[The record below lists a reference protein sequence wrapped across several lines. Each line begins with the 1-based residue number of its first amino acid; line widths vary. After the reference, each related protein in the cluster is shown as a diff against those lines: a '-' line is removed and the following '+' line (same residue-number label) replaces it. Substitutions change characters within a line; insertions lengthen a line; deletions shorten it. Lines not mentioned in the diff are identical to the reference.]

1 MNKLNAIEAEEL
13 PPPYSVSPS
22 DSYATVRSSQ
32 PASWTSH
39 LHSHLSAV
47 PDRVRQ
53 NRQLRNLQQV
63 ETDAWI
69 VDHHINPKIDAFL
82 DDLGRKHS
90 VPLAVLAIVPAA
102 AVPEKAS
109 LSGLDEMKRR
119 GELGYVARVDFR
131 QDEKEKGGD
140 RKNPNDFK
148 STESEDQSWVEGREF
163 EDWGRFGTS
172 SSLDDSKDDPS
183 SNLWFKDEEMA
194 RRLAS
199 YIELPETLRI
209 TRAEPTSSVQEAVEQ
224 QIPAQKKRKGW
235 GWGSGRRK
243 NNASTEIIT
252 STPSAASLEGGGPR
266 GTVAGSDVA
275 GSTGSESY
283 RPRSEGAQMDV
294 TAEQVAFRC
303 WSEMGLLESLS
314 GWAIVVKVKV
324 N

>member
-1 MNKLNAIEAEEL
+1 MNKLNTIEAEEL

-22 DSYATVRSSQ
+22 DSPATVRSSQ

-47 PDRVRQ
+47 PDCIRQ

-63 ETDAWI
+63 ETDAWM
-69 VDHHINPKIDAFL
+69 VDHHINPEIDAFL
-82 DDLGRKHS
+82 NDLGRKHS
-90 VPLAVLAIVPAA
+90 VPLAFLTIVPAA

-119 GELGYVARVDFR
+119 GEIGYVARVDFR
-131 QDEKEKGGD
+131 KDEKEKGGD

-172 SSLDDSKDDPS
+172 SSFDDSRDDPS
-183 SNLWFKDEEMA
+183 SNLWFKDEDMA

-199 YIELPETLRI
+199 YIELPEPLRI
-209 TRAEPTSSVQEAVEQ
+209 TRVEPTSSVQEAVEQ
-224 QIPAQKKRKGW
+224 QIPAQKKSKGW
-235 GWGSGRRK
+235 GWGSGKRR
-243 NNASTEIIT
+243 NNASTELLT
-252 STPSAASLEGGGPR
+252 STPS
-266 GTVAGSDVA
+266 VA
-275 GSTGSESY
+275 
-283 RPRSEGAQMDV
+283 PRSEGAQMDV

>member
-13 PPPYSVSPS
+13 PPPYSANPS
-22 DSYATVRSSQ
+22 ESSATGRSSQ

-47 PDRVRQ
+47 PDRIRQ

-63 ETDAWI
+63 ETDAWM
-69 VDHHINPKIDAFL
+69 VDHHINPEIDAFL

-90 VPLAVLAIVPAA
+90 VPLAVLTIVPAA
-102 AVPEKAS
+102 AVPEKAI
-109 LSGLDEMKRR
+109 LN
-119 GELGYVARVDFR
+119 
-131 QDEKEKGGD
+131 EKEKGGD

-148 STESEDQSWVEGREF
+148 FAESGDQSWVEGREF

-172 SSLDDSKDDPS
+172 SSFDDSRDDPS
-183 SNLWFKDEEMA
+183 SNFWFKDEDMA
-194 RRLAS
+194 HRLAS
-199 YIELPETLRI
+199 YIELPEALRI

-224 QIPAQKKRKGW
+224 QIPAQKKSRGW

-243 NNASTEIIT
+243 NNASTEMLT
-252 STPSAASLEGGGPR
+252 STPSATSVEEGGPR
-266 GTVAGSDVA
+266 GTVAGGDVA
-275 GSTGSESY
+275 GSTGPGFY
-283 RPRSEGAQMDV
+283 RPRNEGAQMDV

-303 WSEMGLLESLS
+303 RSEMGLLESLS